1 MIVDFWKFF
10 PMGHVPQYVFVI
22 GFTRHNAFTQ
32 SCRFAPGTSSVGL
45 VSWNK
50 RDILE
55 LRLTERKIVLVLLLV
70 P

>member
-45 VSWNK
+45 VS
-50 RDILE
+50 
-55 LRLTERKIVLVLLLV
+55 
-70 P
+70 